1 MPRVDGDPILS
12 LTDPRDVDVSKWADR
27 TLDLEPRSVQRERL
41 AGTGPCELETNAVP

>member
-1 MPRVDGDPILS
+1 MPGIDGDS
-12 LTDPRDVDVSKWADR
+12 RFGFTDPRDVNVSQWADR